1 MGTAILDAIG
11 NDVAGSGPPE
21 STPRQASHAELAAL
35 ATADSPQLRG
45 HGGPLLERS
54 VSACGVP
61 GFAVPKLPCSEAKV
75 SSAGLPALAGR
86 RSSSSRHG
94 PSPIK
99 EWMEGAGPR
108 FGSPSHE
115 ALFSSTRRRAVPRTP
130 RPPYEKDCQRG
141 AHGQWLVGSG
151 CADGAALAA
160 TRSAARLKDQ
170 EGGLK
175 PWAGRAAAAHPGMG
189 CGRQGPI
196 TTL

>member
-1 MGTAILDAIG
+1 MPSGTTSQARALRNRHPGKPPTSSLLLSLRRILR
-11 NDVAGSGPPE
+11 NCAGM
-21 STPRQASHAELAAL
+21 
-35 ATADSPQLRG
+35 
-45 HGGPLLERS
+45 
-54 VSACGVP
+54 
-61 GFAVPKLPCSEAKV
+61 
-75 SSAGLPALAGR
+75 AGR
-86 RSSSSRHG
+86 FSSGRSRPVGSPVSQCPNSRAARRRSLPPACLRWQGRSSSSRHG

-108 FGSPSHE
+108 FWSPSHE

-141 AHGQWLVGSG
+141 THGQWLVGSG